1 MAQIVLKSQSYIVEK
16 FGNTLPVIITEALTF
31 PDRNS
36 VVSVR
41 ISECGYAWLVCGRR
55 LLVWQYR
62 QNVQSG
68 MFGQP
73 GTPQRKTAVGAT
85 QCYELTL
92 PQSDLAHRADLVS
105 VFCHTGST
113 PSCIAVSPE
122 GVVRYIIIICY
133 SVNSPVR
140 TARNNELTLAV
151 RK

>member
-1 MAQIVLKSQSYIVEK
+1 MAQIVLKSQTYIAEK

-31 PDRNS
+31 SDRNS

-41 ISECGYAWLVCGRR
+41 ISECGFAWLVCGRR

-62 QNVQSG
+62 QSIHG
-68 MFGQP
+68 GQMGT
-73 GTPQRKTAVGAT
+73 GTPQRKTSGGST

-105 VFCHTGST
+105 VFTVPGSHT

-122 GVVRYIIIICY
+122 GVVRYFISFSNDSICNLSTMY
-133 SVNSPVR
+133 NFFI
-140 TARNNELTLAV
+140 
-151 RK
+151 